1 MLSCSLRQILTLPCR
16 NRNRDS
22 SDQAT
27 FFPIFCHCGPR
38 EPACSNE
45 GFGYACIIMPDLTLF
60 SCTITDW
67 DISFP
72 AHLPPVLPEGSGAC
86 LERCQYSYDKH
97 RGINDCPSVRIDM
110 SGYSCSLE
118 EVIIWLSLS
127 NDRRKHALVHG
138 ALMDD
143 ETLESAGKVAKTLGF
158 SFFTAACRFAKWT
171 PDLNKLQRSWIL
183 LAVCIFFLPRL
194 FMLPVTDCVLW
205 VLNMME

>member
-1 MLSCSLRQILTLPCR
+1 MFFTPNSDPTSECR

-27 FFPIFCHCGPR
+27 FFQSSVTVAQGNQLVPMRALVMHASLCQIWL
-38 EPACSNE
+38 CSHVQSQIE
-45 GFGYACIIMPDLTLF
+45 T
-60 SCTITDW
+60 
-67 DISFP
+67 SFP

-86 LERCQYSYDKH
+86 LERCQYSYDKL